1 MKKWKLLKNWGL
13 GGPCH
18 RRTAWPAGLHD
29 RRARGSQGQKKK
41 NSQKIPK
48 IIQTPP
54 PRTHRDNEAPCQSV
68 GSPRSERLRMD
79 AEGNYNRPMTVK
91 SHHILQMH
99 GPRHTSQAPHFH
111 ECTGSMRPRRFQH
124 SPCKKQKAHAVR
136 RQLSLSAGD
145 EPPTVLSTRPGSL
158 SSEQVRFRNLRHT
171 HVI

>member
-1 MKKWKLLKNWGL
+1 MTELAK
-13 GGPCH
+13 
-18 RRTAWPAGLHD
+18 D
-29 RRARGSQGQKKK
+29 SQ
-41 NSQKIPK
+41 N
-48 IIQTPP
+48 QTPP
-54 PRTHRDNEAPCQSV
+54 PRTHRDNQAPCQSV

-79 AEGNYNRPMTVK
+79 AEGNYNKPMTVK

-171 HVI
+171 HVINVRAQSLQLPKGILGVVHEKAFAKACPP